1 MGAACLVSGCGP
13 LGCGHQPLDV
23 GSNVVWSTDFET
35 GDFSAWSAPPGTG
48 GSYIEG
54 MGSGNA
60 TVTVTTEQAHS
71 GRYSAKLASAPASQG
86 LTAYALGG
94 SGLYKE
100 GAFPEAAY
108 YSVWYFVPQ
117 FYPDV
122 TTWSILKLNF
132 GLGTPATVDA
142 SADAA
147 PTNVPE
153 SDASGELLELGLM
166 SLPDQTMTIKLVDAR
181 HEYLTSP
188 LPDPVPAIPIGQW
201 FQIESYY
208 EYAADSAGRLTV
220 WLQGTKIYDI
230 QRPMSGNPI
239 VYFTPCSLVDNL
251 PSPSVLYV
259 DDVTISWVRVTPE
272 GLTQGVF

>member
-1 MGAACLVSGCGP
+1 MSAACLVLGCGLP
-13 LGCGHQPLDV
+13 GCGHQPLDV

-35 GDFSAWSAPPGTG
+35 GDFSAWLAAPGTG
-48 GSYIEG
+48 GSYVEG
-54 MGSGNA
+54 MGSSNA
-60 TVTVTTEQAHS
+60 TVTISTEQAHS
-71 GRYSAKLASAPASQG
+71 GRYSAKLASGPAAQG

-132 GLGTPATVDA
+132 GLGTLAPVDA
-142 SADAA
+142 SADASSA
-147 PTNVPE
+147 NVPE
-153 SDASGELLELGLM
+153 SDASGELLELGLV

-181 HEYLTSP
+181 HAYLTSP

-201 FQIESYY
+201 FQIECFY
-208 EYAADSAGRLTV
+208 EYAADSTGRLTV

-259 DDVTISWVRVTPE
+259 DDVAISWVRVTPE
-272 GLTQGVF
+272 GVAQGVF